1 MKEPYLTT
9 EEVAAY
15 IRLSTEQVRELART
29 GRITAYQP
37 GRCYLFKKSDV
48 DAYIESGKA
57 IIENEE

>member
-1 MKEPYLTT
+1 MKETYLTT
-9 EEVAAY
+9 EEVAKY

-29 GRITAYQP
+29 GKITAYQP
-37 GRCYLFKKSDV
+37 GRGYRFRKKDV